1 MCPGPANTI
10 PVHRAVDRG
19 HHGAAG
25 VGLIDLL
32 HNPYPLPL
40 EYRGGRVARTRRG
53 GYRYPP
59 CPCGCRAR
67 AVEFLSYLVIRIIVA
82 RKDPGSDCL
91 AAQGIDDLKD
101 PAGRTSQRAPER
113 RGEEQAVPCARPQP
127 SAALCAACH

>member
-1 MCPGPANTI
+1 M
-10 PVHRAVDRG
+10 PVHRTVDG
-19 HHGAAG
+19 GDLDAAC

-82 RKDPGSDCL
+82 RNDPGSDCL
-91 AAQGIDDLKD
+91 AAQGIDDVKD
-101 PAGRTSQRAPER
+101 PAGLAWLRAPAR
-113 RGEEQAVPCARPQP
+113 RGEEQAVRCARSQP
-127 SAALCAACH
+127 HAYLFNAH